1 MISLRPLLSKSHA
14 YSTPKCNFR
23 AGGPAF
29 CLRRGRGADTPLLT
43 YMNFK
48 VFLRTVVV
56 LAIVFVMLYVGMNN
70 THDIVFK
77 FPVMFAKD
85 GIKAS
90 AAFIYFAVFAVGI
103 IAGTVIASG
112 GASSKRGSSS
122 K

>member
-1 MISLRPLLSKSHA
+1 MKVLLRAL
-14 YSTPKCNFR
+14 
-23 AGGPAF
+23 
-29 CLRRGRGADTPLLT
+29 
-43 YMNFK
+43 
-48 VFLRTVVV
+48 VFL
-56 LAIVFVMLYVGMNN
+56 AIFFVMLYVGMNN

-103 IAGTVIASG
+103 IGGTVIASG
-112 GASSKRGSSS
+112 GGSSKRSSSS